1 MKIKIIADSSCDLF
15 EIAGVEFTSVPLTIA
30 TEERAFVDD
39 ASLDIP
45 QMLRYLAGYQGR
57 SYTTCPNVEAWL
69 RAYDNGEEIYVV
81 TLSSNISGTYGAAV
95 SAARLYQE
103 EHPYAKIHIFDTLSA
118 GPEVRM
124 LVMKLAQWVKE
135 GLPFEEICARGEA
148 YMQQTRIFFSLRS
161 FHNFAQNGR
170 VNKTVAKLGS
180 MLGIQIMAT
189 ASETGTIEIM
199 DKCRGEKGSL
209 KKFMENI
216 RSVGYAG
223 GKISLAHCENPQFAK
238 LLTDTIRKEYPNAT
252 IEVYETRGL
261 CSYYAESGGILLGLE
276 LRKS

>member
-45 QMLRYLAGYQGR
+45 QMLQYLAGYQGR
-57 SYTTCPNVEAWL
+57 SYTTCPNVDAWC

-81 TLSSNISGTYGAAV
+81 TLSSNISGTYGDAA
-95 SAARLYQE
+95 SAARLFQE
-103 EHPYAKIHIFDTLSA
+103 EHPGAKIHLFDTLSA

-135 GLPFEEICARGEA
+135 DLPFEEICARGEA

-216 RSVGYAG
+216 RRVGYAG
-223 GKISLAHCENPQFAK
+223 GKISLAHCENPRFAQ
-238 LLTDTIRKEYPNAT
+238 LIADTIREEYPTAD
-252 IEVYETRGL
+252 IEIYETRGL